1 MKNLNNERIS
11 KSIEKEEKIEQK
23 NTLQQSEELKE
34 QNKKDNSTQSRHHEK
49 LSINNNS
56 LCVKDQN
63 TNINEQINDE
73 YNFEIFK
80 DNDDLFNSTAD
91 CLSSHSLMS
100 HNNEFNRDFRGKSG
114 TMKISNTLLMNNN
127 SPFFN
132 SNIERSDNKKL
143 SKTRIHREDIKLSHK
158 NNFGFNNNNV
168 LFPVINQNNYLN
180 QIDNLKY
187 NIMNNNII
195 QNNIIQNNYID
206 INNLNFYNNFHKS
219 FIPIS
224 YNNIFLNNQNN
235 QNNNTNN
242 SNNQHMLKSNFNK
255 KINNSYYLDIYLSD
269 LENLLKKDNCINLN
283 IFKTIKSEI
292 PFIIT
297 NQTGCRIMTKY
308 LPSTP
313 SQIIHLIY
321 KEIEDKLVL
330 LLQDSYANNFCVQ
343 LFCYLELND
352 RYTFLYIVSNNIM
365 ILSLNKIGTYPVQF
379 IIGKLHSKKEKQM
392 IIQIIK
398 LNLLQLSLDIY
409 GTHVIEKIIMT
420 FEFEFIFEI
429 FNFITENLIYLSN
442 HPNGLCLVKKTLVLQ
457 YKKEFYQIIK
467 QKLIDNAYELIEN
480 SYGNYALQIVIDNWM
495 HDDIIEIFKQFFG
508 RCSELSIMKFSSNVI
523 ERFIEKS
530 QIFLNYF
537 IQETCIEKKTIG
549 MLIKNNYG
557 NYVIQTALKYSKGK
571 VKKILIN
578 SIENNLG
585 VLGDKKLINKWKNI
599 ISSNIQNNIKDLNI
613 NNNKI

>member
-1 MKNLNNERIS
+1 MKNLNNESIS
-11 KSIEKEEKIEQK
+11 KSNEKEEKIEQK

-34 QNKKDNSTQSRHHEK
+34 ENKKDNSTKSRHDEK
-49 LSINNNS
+49 LTFNNNS
-56 LCVKDQN
+56 LCVNNQN
-63 TNINEQINDE
+63 TNNNEQLNDE

-91 CLSSHSLMS
+91 CLSSHSLIS
-100 HNNEFNRDFRGKSG
+100 HNNGFNRDFRGKSG

-132 SNIERSDNKKL
+132 SNIERSDNKKI
-143 SKTRIHREDIKLSHK
+143 SKTRIHREDIKLSNK
-158 NNFGFNNNNV
+158 NNFGFDNNNV

-180 QIDNLKY
+180 QINN
-187 NIMNNNII
+187 NIMNNNYI
-195 QNNIIQNNYID
+195 QNNNID
-206 INNLNFYNNFHKS
+206 FNNLNFYNNFHNS

-224 YNNIFLNNQNN
+224 YNKIFLNNHNN
-235 QNNNTNN
+235 QNNNINN
-242 SNNQHMLKSNFNK
+242 NNNNNQHILKSNFNK
-255 KINNSYYLDIYLSD
+255 KINNSYYLDVYLSD
-269 LENLLKKDNCINLN
+269 LENLLKKENYINLN
-283 IFKTIKSEI
+283 IFKIIKSEI

-297 NQTGCRIMTKY
+297 SQIGCRIMIKY

-321 KEIEDKLVL
+321 KEIEDKLIL

-343 LFCYLELND
+343 LFCHLEKND
-352 RYTFLYIVSNNIM
+352 RYNFLCIVSNNIM

-379 IIGKLHSKKEKQM
+379 IIGKLHSKNEKQM

-420 FEFEFIFEI
+420 FEFEIIFDI
-429 FNFITENLIYLSN
+429 FNFIIENLIFLSN

-530 QIFLNYF
+530 QIFLYYF

-549 MLIKNNYG
+549 MLIKNNFG

-571 VKKILIN
+571 VKMILIN

-599 ISSNIQNNIKDLNI
+599 ISSNIQNIKKDFNI

>member
-1 MKNLNNERIS
+1 MKNLNNESIS
-11 KSIEKEEKIEQK
+11 KSNEKEEKIEQK

-34 QNKKDNSTQSRHHEK
+34 ENKKDNSTKSRHDEK
-49 LSINNNS
+49 LTFNNNS
-56 LCVKDQN
+56 LCVNNQN
-63 TNINEQINDE
+63 TNNNEQLNDE

-91 CLSSHSLMS
+91 CLSSHSLIS
-100 HNNEFNRDFRGKSG
+100 HNNGFNRDFRGKSG

-132 SNIERSDNKKL
+132 SNIERSDNKKI
-143 SKTRIHREDIKLSHK
+143 SKTRIHREDIKLSNK
-158 NNFGFNNNNV
+158 NNFGFDNNNV

-180 QIDNLKY
+180 QINN
-187 NIMNNNII
+187 NIMNNNYI
-195 QNNIIQNNYID
+195 QNNNID
-206 INNLNFYNNFHKS
+206 FNNLNFYNNFHNS

-224 YNNIFLNNQNN
+224 YNKIFLNNHNN
-235 QNNNTNN
+235 QNNNINN
-242 SNNQHMLKSNFNK
+242 NNNNNQHILKSNFNK
-255 KINNSYYLDIYLSD
+255 KINNSYYLDVYLSD
-269 LENLLKKDNCINLN
+269 LENLLKKENYINLN
-283 IFKTIKSEI
+283 IFKIIKSEI

-297 NQTGCRIMTKY
+297 SQIGCRIMIKY

-321 KEIEDKLVL
+321 KEIEDKLIL

-343 LFCYLELND
+343 LFCHLEKND
-352 RYTFLYIVSNNIM
+352 RYNFLCIVSNNIM

-379 IIGKLHSKKEKQM
+379 IIGKLHSKNEKQM

-420 FEFEFIFEI
+420 FEFEIIFDI
-429 FNFITENLIYLSN
+429 FNFITENLIFLSN

-530 QIFLNYF
+530 QIFLYYF

-571 VKKILIN
+571 VKTILIN

-599 ISSNIQNNIKDLNI
+599 ISSNVQINIKEFNI
-613 NNNKI
+613 NNNKIYDH